1 MRITNSKAIENT
13 LSRGNYYFSIAAN
26 GLITKDS
33 TYVAT
38 PTPLNTGDMINIFD
52 GNYDD
57 NSFTL
62 DPGSQGGFNPTF
74 VGTAYSNL
82 YVSGNGGF
90 AFGGPNNNGNGSVA
104 SIPTLYMVNND
115 GNLQKVYYKVT
126 GTTPDR
132 ILAYKIQGNT
142 KYDISGINYDYDIY
156 FYEALT
162 GLIDVVVNQEP
173 TKWNAFQ
180 DNAGYVTW
188 GVTDGSNWVDGLANH
203 TNSIGAKPSGI
214 RITGTGLRLTLNI
227 PAGTITYSQMAPIVP
242 GSALQD
248 TTATVNGTTGFTIN
262 DPTSGPTTGTG
273 VAVTN
278 LTPGN
283 VNFFNNLGPSP
294 FLVTFSLGAGSSY
307 TNVLA
312 QVTAIPSDGGLVFFF
327 DDTLTYPAT
336 FNFPFTYMPPPSDR
350 RMKRN
355 ITFLETRNGIKIYSF
370 QYLWSEEYFVGVMA
384 QDLLGTEYES
394 AVGEHN
400 GHYTVDYSKLGFNMQ
415 LLSQYKL
422 VTV

>member
-1 MRITNSKAIENT
+1 MTIQITGGVTFTGGSKIDM
-13 LSRGNYYFSIAAN
+13 SVG
-26 GLITKDS
+26 
-33 TYVAT
+33 
-38 PTPLNTGDMINIFD
+38 GDMGD
-52 GNYDD
+52 G
-57 NSFTL
+57 
-62 DPGSQGGFNPTF
+62 
-74 VGTAYSNL
+74 
-82 YVSGNGGF
+82 
-90 AFGGPNNNGNGSVA
+90 
-104 SIPTLYMVNND
+104 I
-115 GNLQKVYYKVT
+115 
-126 GTTPDR
+126 
-132 ILAYKIQGNT
+132 
-142 KYDISGINYDYDIY
+142 
-156 FYEALT
+156 
-162 GLIDVVVNQEP
+162 
-173 TKWNAFQ
+173 
-180 DNAGYVTW
+180 
-188 GVTDGSNWVDGLANH
+188 
-203 TNSIGAKPSGI
+203 
-214 RITGTGLRLTLNI
+214 
-227 PAGTITYSQMAPIVP
+227 ITYSQMAPIVP

-262 DPTSGPTTGTG
+262 SPTAGPTTGTG

-312 QVTAIPSDGGLVFFF
+312 QVTAIPSDIGYDSNLIFFF

-384 QDLLGTEYES
+384 QDLLGTEHES

-415 LLSQYKL
+415 LLSQYKTL
-422 VTV
+422 TV